1 MGLNGN
7 GFTCK
12 SHHIALNLQHTT
24 SQTQKQKCM
33 EKMKTT
39 KTSILGSDSK
49 GVICPTLRRVKQL
62 LRGTN
67 MKRNTTILYFLL
79 LIGIISG
86 CTEKGRRNSLR
97 PLSEGSFDKEYQQHW
112 VITDDSVKP
121 FEVVREDKCIQVE
134 LPSKSPYCDLD
145 TIFSSYKLIPLETS
159 EEFLI
164 GNIDRIIKCPGCY
177 CIQDRENANVFIF
190 EENGKFRCKLGNKGH
205 ARNEHLDAWSI
216 AYDEKNKQI
225 VMLDL
230 TGRRLLSYDLMGN
243 LKKVAS
249 LFFLYHDMAILGD
262 DILCLTGSA
271 YNRFS
276 DIIDLSRLVLADKMG
291 KPIRRGFPITE
302 MIRDRFTYGDK
313 MTQYKDKAYFTDLI
327 ADTVWEVSGKEMA
340 PILNMTVNGSQRFS
354 KDEKENITSKSY
366 KIHTAKMPFAM
377 SINVSPKYIALPVA
391 IPRAGGQI
399 ALMLIS
405 RKSNRQKI
413 VGISTNQ
420 TRLDSYLPIT
430 GPDGFADDSTLIH
443 TFSPN
448 FLQMGASNTP
458 IKDHLSKEERELLK
472 KLNPNDNP
480 VLLLERLIDF

>member
-1 MGLNGN
+1 
-7 GFTCK
+7 
-12 SHHIALNLQHTT
+12 
-24 SQTQKQKCM
+24 
-33 EKMKTT
+33 MKVT

-62 LRGTN
+62 LRGTS

-79 LIGIISG
+79 LIGIISS
-86 CTEKGRRNSLR
+86 CTEKERRNSMR

-121 FEVVREDKCIQVE
+121 FEVVREDECIQVE
-134 LPSKSPYCDLD
+134 LPSKLPHSDLD

-216 AYDEKNKQI
+216 AYDEKNEQI

-377 SINVSPKYIALPVA
+377 PINVSPKYIALPVA

-458 IKDHLSKEERELLK
+458 IKDHLSKEERDILK

>member
-1 MGLNGN
+1 
-7 GFTCK
+7 
-12 SHHIALNLQHTT
+12 
-24 SQTQKQKCM
+24 
-33 EKMKTT
+33 MKVT
-39 KTSILGSDSK
+39 KTSILESDYKS
-49 GVICPTLRRVKQL
+49 VICPTLRRVKQL

-112 VITDDSVKP
+112 IITDDSVKP

-134 LPSKSPYCDLD
+134 LPSKLPHSDLD

-216 AYDEKNKQI
+216 AYDEKNEQI

-458 IKDHLSKEERELLK
+458 IKDHLSKEERDILK

>member
-1 MGLNGN
+1 
-7 GFTCK
+7 
-12 SHHIALNLQHTT
+12 
-24 SQTQKQKCM
+24 
-33 EKMKTT
+33 MKVT
-39 KTSILGSDSK
+39 KTSILESDYKS
-49 GVICPTLRRVKQL
+49 VICPTLRRVKQL

-121 FEVVREDKCIQVE
+121 FEVVREDECIQVE
-134 LPSKSPYCDLD
+134 LPSKLPHSDLD

-216 AYDEKNKQI
+216 AYDEKNEQI

-249 LFFLYHDMAILGD
+249 LFFLYHDMAFLGD
-262 DILCLTGSA
+262 NILCLTESA

-302 MIRDRFTYGDK
+302 MTRDRFTYGND
-313 MTQYKDKAYFTDLI
+313 MTRYKDKAYFTDLLS
-327 ADTVWEVSGKEMA
+327 DTIWEVSGKEMA

-354 KDEKENITSKSY
+354 KDEKEKITSKSY

-458 IKDHLSKEERELLK
+458 IKDHLSKEERDILK
-472 KLNPNDNP
+472 KLTPNDNP

>member
-1 MGLNGN
+1 
-7 GFTCK
+7 
-12 SHHIALNLQHTT
+12 
-24 SQTQKQKCM
+24 M
-33 EKMKTT
+33 EKMKVT

-67 MKRNTTILYFLL
+67 MKKNTTILYFLL

-86 CTEKGRRNSLR
+86 CTEKERRNSLR

-121 FEVVREDKCIQVE
+121 FEVVRKDECIQVE
-134 LPSKSPYCDLD
+134 LPSELPHSDLD

-216 AYDEKNKQI
+216 AYDEKNEQI
-225 VMLDL
+225 VLLDL

-249 LFFLYHDMAILGD
+249 LFFLYHDMAFLGD
-262 DILCLTGSA
+262 DILCLTESA

-302 MIRDRFTYGDK
+302 MIRKNFNYGNK
-313 MTQYKDKAYFTDLI
+313 LAQYKDKAYFTDLLS
-327 ADTVWEVSGKEMA
+327 DTIWEVSGKEMA

-354 KDEKENITSKSY
+354 KDEKENMTDHIFKMRL
-366 KIHTAKMPFAM
+366 AKQPYANRIQI
-377 SINVSPKYIALPVA
+377 SSEYIALPVA
-391 IPRAGGQI
+391 IPREGGAI

-405 RKSNRQKI
+405 RKSNRQKF
-413 VGISTNQ
+413 VGISTNH
-420 TRLDSYLPIT
+420 TRLDSYL
-430 GPDGFADDSTLIH
+430 GVNSSNGFADDSTLINIIPP
-443 TFSPN
+443 SII
-448 FLQMGASNTP
+448 LLGASNTQ

-472 KLNPNDNP
+472 NLKPDDNP

>member
-1 MGLNGN
+1 MKKN
-7 GFTCK
+7 
-12 SHHIALNLQHTT
+12 T
-24 SQTQKQKCM
+24 S
-33 EKMKTT
+33 
-39 KTSILGSDSK
+39 
-49 GVICPTLRRVKQL
+49 
-62 LRGTN
+62 
-67 MKRNTTILYFLL
+67 ILYFLL
-79 LIGIISG
+79 LTGIISG
-86 CTEKGRRNSLR
+86 CTEKGRRNDLR

-121 FEVVREDKCIQVE
+121 FEVVREDECIQVE
-134 LPSKSPYCDLD
+134 LPSKLPHSDLD

-216 AYDEKNKQI
+216 AYDEKNEQI

-249 LFFLYHDMAILGD
+249 LFFLYHDMAFLGD
-262 DILCLTGSA
+262 NILCKTGRA
-271 YNRFS
+271 YNSFS
-276 DIIDLSRLVLADKMG
+276 DIIDLSRLVLADNMG
-291 KPIRRGFPITE
+291 KPIRKGFPITE
-302 MIRDRFTYGDK
+302 MRRNGFSYGDK

-340 PILNMTVNGSQRFS
+340 PILNLTVNGRPRFS
-354 KDEKENITSKSY
+354 QDEKENITSKSY
-366 KIHTAKMPFAM
+366 EIHTAKMPLAM

-391 IPRAGGQI
+391 LPRAGGMVT
-399 ALMLIS
+399 LMLIS
-405 RKSNRQKI
+405 RKSNARKF
-413 VGISTNQ
+413 VGQFVNE
-420 TRLDSYLPIT
+420 TRLDSYLPTT
-430 GPDGFADDSTLIH
+430 GPNGFADDSTLIY
-443 TFSPN
+443 TIQPN
-448 FLQMGASNTP
+448 IILLGASNTP

-472 KLNPNDNP
+472 NLKPDDNP

>member
-1 MGLNGN
+1 
-7 GFTCK
+7 
-12 SHHIALNLQHTT
+12 
-24 SQTQKQKCM
+24 M
-33 EKMKTT
+33 EKMKVT
-39 KTSILGSDSK
+39 KTSILESDYKS
-49 GVICPTLRRVKQL
+49 VICPTLRRVKQL

-86 CTEKGRRNSLR
+86 CTEKERRNSLR

-134 LPSKSPYCDLD
+134 LPSELPHSDLD

-216 AYDEKNKQI
+216 AYDEKNEQI

-458 IKDHLSKEERELLK
+458 IKDHLSKEERDILK
-472 KLNPNDNP
+472 KLTPNDNP

>member
-1 MGLNGN
+1 
-7 GFTCK
+7 
-12 SHHIALNLQHTT
+12 
-24 SQTQKQKCM
+24 M

-49 GVICPTLRRVKQL
+49 GVICPTLRKVKQL

-86 CTEKGRRNSLR
+86 CTEKERRNSLR

-134 LPSKSPYCDLD
+134 LPSKLPHSDLD

-216 AYDEKNKQI
+216 AYDEKNEQI

-249 LFFLYHDMAILGD
+249 LFFLYHDMAFLGD
-262 DILCLTGSA
+262 NILCKTGSA
-271 YNRFS
+271 HNSFS

-302 MIRDRFTYGDK
+302 MRRGRFTYGDD
-313 MTQYKDKAYFTDLI
+313 MTQYKDKAYFTDLLS
-327 ADTVWEVSGKEMA
+327 DTIWEVSGKEMA

-458 IKDHLSKEERELLK
+458 IKDHLSKEERDILK

>member
-1 MGLNGN
+1 
-7 GFTCK
+7 
-12 SHHIALNLQHTT
+12 
-24 SQTQKQKCM
+24 
-33 EKMKTT
+33 MKTT

-67 MKRNTTILYFLL
+67 MKKNTTILYFLL

-86 CTEKGRRNSLR
+86 CTEKERRNSLR

-121 FEVVREDKCIQVE
+121 FEVVRKDECIQVE
-134 LPSKSPYCDLD
+134 LPSELPHSDLD

-216 AYDEKNKQI
+216 AYDEKNEQI

-458 IKDHLSKEERELLK
+458 IKDHLSKEERDILK

>member
-1 MGLNGN
+1 
-7 GFTCK
+7 
-12 SHHIALNLQHTT
+12 
-24 SQTQKQKCM
+24 M
-33 EKMKTT
+33 EKMKVT
-39 KTSILGSDSK
+39 KTSILESDYKS
-49 GVICPTLRRVKQL
+49 VICPTLRRVKQL

-67 MKRNTTILYFLL
+67 MKKNTTILYFLL

-86 CTEKGRRNSLR
+86 CTEKERRNSLR

-134 LPSKSPYCDLD
+134 LPSKLPHSDLD

-164 GNIDRIIKCPGCY
+164 GNIDRVIKCPGCY
-177 CIQDRENANVFIF
+177 CILDRDNASVFIF

-216 AYDEKNKQI
+216 AYDEKNEQI

-249 LFFLYHDMAILGD
+249 LFFLYHDMAFLGD
-262 DILCLTGSA
+262 NILCKTGSA
-271 YNRFS
+271 HNSFS

>member
-1 MGLNGN
+1 
-7 GFTCK
+7 
-12 SHHIALNLQHTT
+12 
-24 SQTQKQKCM
+24 
-33 EKMKTT
+33 
-39 KTSILGSDSK
+39 
-49 GVICPTLRRVKQL
+49 
-62 LRGTN
+62 

-86 CTEKGRRNSLR
+86 CTEKGRRNDLR

-121 FEVVREDKCIQVE
+121 FEVVREDECIQVE
-134 LPSKSPYCDLD
+134 LPSKSPHSDLD

-159 EEFLI
+159 EEFLV
-164 GNIDRIIKCPGCY
+164 GHIDRIIKCPGCY
-177 CIQDRENANVFIF
+177 CIHDRENANVFIF

-216 AYDEKNKQI
+216 AYDEKNEQI

-249 LFFLYHDMAILGD
+249 LFFLYHDMAFLGD
-262 DILCLTGSA
+262 DILCLTESA

-291 KPIRRGFPITE
+291 KPIRKGFPITE
-302 MIRDRFTYGDK
+302 MIRKNFNYGNK
-313 MTQYKDKAYFTDLI
+313 LAQYKDKAYFTDLLS
-327 ADTVWEVSGKEMA
+327 DTIWEVSGKEMA

-354 KDEKENITSKSY
+354 KDEKENMTDHIFKMRL
-366 KIHTAKMPFAM
+366 AKQPYANRIQI
-377 SINVSPKYIALPVA
+377 SSEYIALPVA
-391 IPRAGGQI
+391 IPREGGAI

-405 RKSNRQKI
+405 RKSNRQKF
-413 VGISTNQ
+413 VGISTNH
-420 TRLDSYLPIT
+420 TRLDSYL
-430 GPDGFADDSTLIH
+430 GVNSSNGFADDSTLINIIPP
-443 TFSPN
+443 SII
-448 FLQMGASNTP
+448 LLGASNTQ

-472 KLNPNDNP
+472 NLKPDDNP

>member
-1 MGLNGN
+1 M
-7 GFTCK
+7 
-12 SHHIALNLQHTT
+12 
-24 SQTQKQKCM
+24 
-33 EKMKTT
+33 
-39 KTSILGSDSK
+39 
-49 GVICPTLRRVKQL
+49 
-62 LRGTN
+62 
-67 MKRNTTILYFLL
+67 
-79 LIGIISG
+79 
-86 CTEKGRRNSLR
+86 
-97 PLSEGSFDKEYQQHW
+97 
-112 VITDDSVKP
+112 
-121 FEVVREDKCIQVE
+121 VREDKCIQVE
-134 LPSKSPYCDLD
+134 LPSKLPYSDLD

-159 EEFLI
+159 EEFLV

-177 CIQDRENANVFIF
+177 CIQDRDNANVFIF

-216 AYDEKNKQI
+216 AYDEKNEQI

-262 DILCLTGSA
+262 DILCLTESA

-276 DIIDLSRLVLADKMG
+276 DIIDLSRLVLTDKMG

-302 MIRDRFTYGDK
+302 MIRDRFTYGDD
-313 MTQYKDKAYFTDLI
+313 MTQYKDKAYFTDLLS
-327 ADTVWEVSGKEMA
+327 DTIWEVSGKEMA

-391 IPRAGGQI
+391 IPRAGGLI

-405 RKSNRQKI
+405 RKSNRQKF
-413 VGISTNQ
+413 VGISTNHK
-420 TRLDSYLPIT
+420 RLDSSLPTT
-430 GPDGFADDSTLIH
+430 GPDGFADDSTLIY

-458 IKDHLSKEERELLK
+458 IKDHLSKEDRELLK

>member
-1 MGLNGN
+1 
-7 GFTCK
+7 
-12 SHHIALNLQHTT
+12 
-24 SQTQKQKCM
+24 M
-33 EKMKTT
+33 EKMKVT
-39 KTSILGSDSK
+39 KTSILESDYKS
-49 GVICPTLRRVKQL
+49 VICPTLRRVKQL

-134 LPSKSPYCDLD
+134 LPSELPHSDLD

-177 CIQDRENANVFIF
+177 CILDRENANVFIF

-216 AYDEKNKQI
+216 AYDEKNEQI
-225 VMLDL
+225 VLLDL

-458 IKDHLSKEERELLK
+458 IKDHLSKEERDILK

>member
-1 MGLNGN
+1 
-7 GFTCK
+7 
-12 SHHIALNLQHTT
+12 
-24 SQTQKQKCM
+24 
-33 EKMKTT
+33 MKTT
-39 KTSILGSDSK
+39 KTSILGSDFK

-86 CTEKGRRNSLR
+86 CTEKGRRNDLR

-134 LPSKSPYCDLD
+134 LPSKLPHSDLD

-164 GNIDRIIKCPGCY
+164 GNIDRVIKCPGCY
-177 CIQDRENANVFIF
+177 CILDRDNASVFIF

-216 AYDEKNKQI
+216 AYDEKNEQI

>member
-1 MGLNGN
+1 
-7 GFTCK
+7 
-12 SHHIALNLQHTT
+12 
-24 SQTQKQKCM
+24 M
-33 EKMKTT
+33 EKMKVT
-39 KTSILGSDSK
+39 KTSILESDYKS
-49 GVICPTLRRVKQL
+49 VICPTLRRVKQL

-134 LPSKSPYCDLD
+134 LPSKLPYSDLD

-177 CIQDRENANVFIF
+177 CILDRENANVFIF

-216 AYDEKNKQI
+216 AYDEKNEQI
-225 VMLDL
+225 VLLDL

-262 DILCLTGSA
+262 DILCLTGRA
-271 YNRFS
+271 YNSFS

-458 IKDHLSKEERELLK
+458 IKDHLSKEERDILK

>member
-1 MGLNGN
+1 
-7 GFTCK
+7 
-12 SHHIALNLQHTT
+12 
-24 SQTQKQKCM
+24 M
-33 EKMKTT
+33 EKMKVT
-39 KTSILGSDSK
+39 KTSILESDYKS
-49 GVICPTLRRVKQL
+49 VICPTLRRVKQL

-134 LPSKSPYCDLD
+134 LPSKLPYSDLD
-145 TIFSSYKLIPLETS
+145 TIFSSYKQIPLETS

-216 AYDEKNKQI
+216 AYDEKNEQI
-225 VMLDL
+225 VLLDL

-472 KLNPNDNP
+472 NLKPNDNP

>member
-1 MGLNGN
+1 
-7 GFTCK
+7 
-12 SHHIALNLQHTT
+12 
-24 SQTQKQKCM
+24 M
-33 EKMKTT
+33 EKMKVT

-49 GVICPTLRRVKQL
+49 GVISPTLQRVKQL
-62 LRGTN
+62 LSGTS

-86 CTEKGRRNSLR
+86 CTEKERRNSLR

-121 FEVVREDKCIQVE
+121 FEVVREDECIQVE
-134 LPSKSPYCDLD
+134 LPSKSPYSDLD

-216 AYDEKNKQI
+216 AYDEKNEQI

-249 LFFLYHDMAILGD
+249 LFFLYHDMAFLGD
-262 DILCLTGSA
+262 DILCLTESA

-302 MIRDRFTYGDK
+302 MIRKNFNYGNK
-313 MTQYKDKAYFTDLI
+313 LAQYKDKAYFSDLLS
-327 ADTVWEVSGKEMA
+327 DTIWEVSGKEMA

-354 KDEKENITSKSY
+354 KDEKENMTDRIFKMRLA
-366 KIHTAKMPFAM
+366 KQPHANQIHI
-377 SINVSPKYIALPVA
+377 SSEYIALPVA
-391 IPRAGGQI
+391 IPREGGAI

-405 RKSNRQKI
+405 RKSNRQKF
-413 VGISTNQ
+413 VGISTNH

-430 GPDGFADDSTLIH
+430 GPDGFADNSTLIH

-458 IKDHLSKEERELLK
+458 IKDHLSKEEKEILK
-472 KLNPNDNP
+472 KLKPNDNP

>member
-1 MGLNGN
+1 
-7 GFTCK
+7 
-12 SHHIALNLQHTT
+12 
-24 SQTQKQKCM
+24 M
-33 EKMKTT
+33 EKIKVT
-39 KTSILGSDSK
+39 KTSILESDYKS
-49 GVICPTLRRVKQL
+49 VICPTLRRVKQL

-134 LPSKSPYCDLD
+134 LPSKLPHSDLD

-216 AYDEKNKQI
+216 AYDEKNEQI

-249 LFFLYHDMAILGD
+249 LFFLYHDMAFLGD
-262 DILCLTGSA
+262 DILCLTESA
-271 YNRFS
+271 SNGFS

-302 MIRDRFTYGDK
+302 MIRKNFNYGNK
-313 MTQYKDKAYFTDLI
+313 LAQYKDKAYFSDLLS
-327 ADTVWEVSGKEMA
+327 DTIWEVSGKEMA
-340 PILNMTVNGSQRFS
+340 PILNMTVNESQRFS
-354 KDEKENITSKSY
+354 KNEKENMTDHIFEMRHAKQPHTIQ
-366 KIHTAKMPFAM
+366 IHI
-377 SINVSPKYIALPVA
+377 SSEYIALPVA
-391 IPRAGGQI
+391 IPRAGGLI

-405 RKSNRQKI
+405 RKSNRQKF
-413 VGISTNQ
+413 VGISTNH

-430 GPDGFADDSTLIH
+430 GPDGFADDSTLIY
-443 TFSPN
+443 TIQPN
-448 FLQMGASNTP
+448 TILLGASNTP
-458 IKDHLSKEERELLK
+458 IKDHLSKEDRELLK
-472 KLNPNDNP
+472 NLKPDDNP

>member
-1 MGLNGN
+1 
-7 GFTCK
+7 
-12 SHHIALNLQHTT
+12 
-24 SQTQKQKCM
+24 M
-33 EKMKTT
+33 EKMKVT
-39 KTSILGSDSK
+39 KTSILESDYKS
-49 GVICPTLRRVKQL
+49 VICPTLRRVKQL

-121 FEVVREDKCIQVE
+121 FEVVREDKCIRVE
-134 LPSKSPYCDLD
+134 LPSELPHSDLD

-164 GNIDRIIKCPGCY
+164 GNIDRVIKCPGCY
-177 CIQDRENANVFIF
+177 CILDRENANVFIF

-216 AYDEKNKQI
+216 AYDEKNEQI

-249 LFFLYHDMAILGD
+249 LFFLYHDMAFLGD
-262 DILCLTGSA
+262 DILCLTESA

-302 MIRDRFTYGDK
+302 MIRKNFNYGNK
-313 MTQYKDKAYFTDLI
+313 LAQYKDKAYFTDLLS
-327 ADTVWEVSGKEMA
+327 DTIWEVSGKEMA

-354 KDEKENITSKSY
+354 KDEKENMTDHIFKMRL
-366 KIHTAKMPFAM
+366 AKQPYANRIQI
-377 SINVSPKYIALPVA
+377 SSEYIALPVA
-391 IPRAGGQI
+391 IPREGGAI

-405 RKSNRQKI
+405 RKSNRQKF
-413 VGISTNQ
+413 VGISTNH
-420 TRLDSYLPIT
+420 TRLDSYL
-430 GPDGFADDSTLIH
+430 GVNSSNGFADDSTLINIIPP
-443 TFSPN
+443 SII
-448 FLQMGASNTP
+448 LLGASNIQ
-458 IKDHLSKEERELLK
+458 IKNHLSKEERELLK
-472 KLNPNDNP
+472 NLKPDDNP

>member
-1 MGLNGN
+1 
-7 GFTCK
+7 
-12 SHHIALNLQHTT
+12 
-24 SQTQKQKCM
+24 M

-67 MKRNTTILYFLL
+67 MKKNTTILYFLL

-86 CTEKGRRNSLR
+86 CTEKERRNSLR

-134 LPSKSPYCDLD
+134 LPSKLPHSDLD

-164 GNIDRIIKCPGCY
+164 GNIDRVIKCPGCY
-177 CIQDRENANVFIF
+177 CILDRDNASVFIF

-216 AYDEKNKQI
+216 AYDEKNEQI

-249 LFFLYHDMAILGD
+249 LFFLYHDMAFLGD
-262 DILCLTGSA
+262 NILCKTGSA
-271 YNRFS
+271 HNSFS

-302 MIRDRFTYGDK
+302 MRRGRFTYGDN
-313 MTQYKDKAYFTDLI
+313 MTQYKDKAYFTDLLS
-327 ADTVWEVSGKEMA
+327 DTIWEVSGKEMA

-458 IKDHLSKEERELLK
+458 IKDHLSKEERDILK

>member
-1 MGLNGN
+1 M
-7 GFTCK
+7 
-12 SHHIALNLQHTT
+12 
-24 SQTQKQKCM
+24 
-33 EKMKTT
+33 
-39 KTSILGSDSK
+39 
-49 GVICPTLRRVKQL
+49 
-62 LRGTN
+62 
-67 MKRNTTILYFLL
+67 
-79 LIGIISG
+79 
-86 CTEKGRRNSLR
+86 
-97 PLSEGSFDKEYQQHW
+97 
-112 VITDDSVKP
+112 
-121 FEVVREDKCIQVE
+121 VRKDECIQVE
-134 LPSKSPYCDLD
+134 LPSKLPHSDLD

-177 CIQDRENANVFIF
+177 CIQDRDNANVFIF

-216 AYDEKNKQI
+216 AYDEKNEQI

-271 YNRFS
+271 YNSFS
-276 DIIDLSRLVLADKMG
+276 DIIDLSRLVLTDKMG

-302 MIRDRFTYGDK
+302 MIRDRFTYGDD
-313 MTQYKDKAYFTDLI
+313 MTQYKDKAYFTDLLS
-327 ADTVWEVSGKEMA
+327 DTIWEVSGKEMA

-354 KDEKENITSKSY
+354 KDEKENMTDHIFEMRHAKQPQTIQ
-366 KIHTAKMPFAM
+366 IHI
-377 SINVSPKYIALPVA
+377 SSEYIALPVA
-391 IPRAGGQI
+391 IPRAGGLI

-405 RKSNRQKI
+405 RKSNRQKF
-413 VGISTNQ
+413 VGISTNH
-420 TRLDSYLPIT
+420 TRLDSYLPTT
-430 GPDGFADDSTLIH
+430 GPDGFADDSTLIY

-458 IKDHLSKEERELLK
+458 IKDHLSKEERDILK
-472 KLNPNDNP
+472 KLTPNDSP

>member
-1 MGLNGN
+1 
-7 GFTCK
+7 
-12 SHHIALNLQHTT
+12 
-24 SQTQKQKCM
+24 
-33 EKMKTT
+33 MKTT

-49 GVICPTLRRVKQL
+49 GVICPTLRKVKQL

-86 CTEKGRRNSLR
+86 CTEKERRNSLR

-134 LPSKSPYCDLD
+134 LPSELPHSDLD

-216 AYDEKNKQI
+216 AYDEKNEQI

-458 IKDHLSKEERELLK
+458 IKDHLSKEERDILK

>member
-1 MGLNGN
+1 
-7 GFTCK
+7 
-12 SHHIALNLQHTT
+12 
-24 SQTQKQKCM
+24 
-33 EKMKTT
+33 MKVT
-39 KTSILGSDSK
+39 KTSILESDYKS
-49 GVICPTLRRVKQL
+49 VICPTLRRVKQL

-134 LPSKSPYCDLD
+134 LPSKLPYSDLD
-145 TIFSSYKLIPLETS
+145 TIFSSYKQIPLETS

-216 AYDEKNKQI
+216 AYDEKNEQI

-472 KLNPNDNP
+472 NLKPNDNP

>member
-1 MGLNGN
+1 
-7 GFTCK
+7 
-12 SHHIALNLQHTT
+12 
-24 SQTQKQKCM
+24 M
-33 EKMKTT
+33 EKMKVT
-39 KTSILGSDSK
+39 KTSILESDYKS
-49 GVICPTLRRVKQL
+49 VICPTLRRVKQL

-86 CTEKGRRNSLR
+86 CTEKERRNSLR

-121 FEVVREDKCIQVE
+121 FEVVREDECIQVE
-134 LPSKSPYCDLD
+134 LPSKLPHSDLD

-216 AYDEKNKQI
+216 AYDEKNEQI

-458 IKDHLSKEERELLK
+458 IKDHLSKEERDILK

>member
-1 MGLNGN
+1 
-7 GFTCK
+7 
-12 SHHIALNLQHTT
+12 
-24 SQTQKQKCM
+24 
-33 EKMKTT
+33 MKTT

-67 MKRNTTILYFLL
+67 MKKNTTILYFLL

-86 CTEKGRRNSLR
+86 CTEKERRNSLR

-134 LPSKSPYCDLD
+134 LPSKLPYSDLD

-458 IKDHLSKEERELLK
+458 IKDHLSKEERDILK

>member
-1 MGLNGN
+1 
-7 GFTCK
+7 
-12 SHHIALNLQHTT
+12 
-24 SQTQKQKCM
+24 
-33 EKMKTT
+33 MKTT
-39 KTSILGSDSK
+39 KTSILGSDFK

-86 CTEKGRRNSLR
+86 CTEKGRRNDLR
-97 PLSEGSFDKEYQQHW
+97 PLSEGSFDQEYQQHW

-121 FEVVREDKCIQVE
+121 FEVVRKDECIQVE
-134 LPSKSPYCDLD
+134 FPSKLPHSDLD

-164 GNIDRIIKCPGCY
+164 GHIDRIIKCPGCY
-177 CIQDRENANVFIF
+177 CIHDRENANVFIF

-216 AYDEKNKQI
+216 AYDEKNEQI

-249 LFFLYHDMAILGD
+249 LFFLYHDMAFLGD
-262 DILCLTGSA
+262 DILCLTESA

-302 MIRDRFTYGDK
+302 MIRKNFNYGNK
-313 MTQYKDKAYFTDLI
+313 LAQYKDKAYFTDLLS
-327 ADTVWEVSGKEMA
+327 DTIWEVSGKEMA

-354 KDEKENITSKSY
+354 KDEKENMTDHIFEMRHAKQPHTIQ
-366 KIHTAKMPFAM
+366 IHI
-377 SINVSPKYIALPVA
+377 SSEYIALPVA
-391 IPRAGGQI
+391 IPRAGGLI

-405 RKSNRQKI
+405 RKSNRQKF
-413 VGISTNQ
+413 VGISTNH
-420 TRLDSYLPIT
+420 TRLDSYLPTT
-430 GPDGFADDSTLIH
+430 GPDGFADDSTLIY
-443 TFSPN
+443 TIQPN
-448 FLQMGASNTP
+448 TILLGASNTP

-472 KLNPNDNP
+472 NLKPDDNP

>member
-1 MGLNGN
+1 
-7 GFTCK
+7 
-12 SHHIALNLQHTT
+12 
-24 SQTQKQKCM
+24 
-33 EKMKTT
+33 MKVT

-49 GVICPTLRRVKQL
+49 GVIRPTLRRVKQQ
-62 LRGTN
+62 LRGTS

-134 LPSKSPYCDLD
+134 LPSKSPYSDLD

-216 AYDEKNKQI
+216 AYDEKNEQI

-249 LFFLYHDMAILGD
+249 LFFLYHDMAFLGD

-291 KPIRRGFPITE
+291 KPIRKGFPITE
-302 MIRDRFTYGDK
+302 MRRGRFTYGDD
-313 MTQYKDKAYFTDLI
+313 MTQYKDKAYFTDLLS
-327 ADTVWEVSGKEMA
+327 DTIWEVSGKEMA
-340 PILNMTVNGSQRFS
+340 PILNVTVNGSQRFS
-354 KDEKENITSKSY
+354 KDEKENMTD
-366 KIHTAKMPFAM
+366 KIFKMRNAKQPHTIQIHI
-377 SINVSPKYIALPVA
+377 SSEYIALPVS

-405 RKSNRQKI
+405 RKSNRQKF

-430 GPDGFADDSTLIH
+430 GPDGFADDSTLIY

-458 IKDHLSKEERELLK
+458 IKDHLSKEDRELLK

>member
-1 MGLNGN
+1 
-7 GFTCK
+7 
-12 SHHIALNLQHTT
+12 
-24 SQTQKQKCM
+24 M
-33 EKMKTT
+33 EKMKVT
-39 KTSILGSDSK
+39 KTSILESDYKS
-49 GVICPTLRRVKQL
+49 VICPTLRRVKQL

-134 LPSKSPYCDLD
+134 LPSELPHSDLD

-177 CIQDRENANVFIF
+177 CILDRENANVFIF

-216 AYDEKNKQI
+216 AYDEKNEQI
-225 VMLDL
+225 VLLDL

-249 LFFLYHDMAILGD
+249 LFFLYHDMAFLGD
-262 DILCLTGSA
+262 NILCKTGSA
-271 YNRFS
+271 HNSFS

-458 IKDHLSKEERELLK
+458 IKDHLSKEERDILK

>member
-1 MGLNGN
+1 
-7 GFTCK
+7 
-12 SHHIALNLQHTT
+12 
-24 SQTQKQKCM
+24 M
-33 EKMKTT
+33 EKMKVT
-39 KTSILGSDSK
+39 KTSILESDYKS
-49 GVICPTLRRVKQL
+49 VICPTLRRVKQL

-121 FEVVREDKCIQVE
+121 FEVVREDECIQVE
-134 LPSKSPYCDLD
+134 LPSKLPHSDLD

-164 GNIDRIIKCPGCY
+164 GHIDRIIKCPGCY
-177 CIQDRENANVFIF
+177 CIQDRDNANVFIF

-216 AYDEKNKQI
+216 AYDEKNEQI

-249 LFFLYHDMAILGD
+249 LFFLYHDMAFLGD
-262 DILCLTGSA
+262 NILCKTGSA
-271 YNRFS
+271 YNSFS

-302 MIRDRFTYGDK
+302 MRRDRFTYGDD
-313 MTQYKDKAYFTDLI
+313 MTQYKDKAYFTDLLS
-327 ADTVWEVSGKEMA
+327 DTIWEVSGKEMA

-354 KDEKENITSKSY
+354 KDEKEKITSKSY

-458 IKDHLSKEERELLK
+458 IKDHLSKEERDILK
-472 KLNPNDNP
+472 KLTPNDNP

>member
-1 MGLNGN
+1 
-7 GFTCK
+7 
-12 SHHIALNLQHTT
+12 
-24 SQTQKQKCM
+24 
-33 EKMKTT
+33 MKVT
-39 KTSILGSDSK
+39 KTSILESDYKS
-49 GVICPTLRRVKQL
+49 VICPTLRRVKQL

-121 FEVVREDKCIQVE
+121 FEVVREDECIQVE
-134 LPSKSPYCDLD
+134 LPSKLPHSDLD

-216 AYDEKNKQI
+216 AYDEKNEQI

-249 LFFLYHDMAILGD
+249 LFFLYHDMAFLGD
-262 DILCLTGSA
+262 NILCKTGSA
-271 YNRFS
+271 YNSFS

-302 MIRDRFTYGDK
+302 MTRDRFTYGND
-313 MTQYKDKAYFTDLI
+313 MTRYKDKAYFTDLLS
-327 ADTVWEVSGKEMA
+327 DTIWEVSGKEMA

-354 KDEKENITSKSY
+354 KDEKEKITSKSY

-458 IKDHLSKEERELLK
+458 IKDHLSKEERDILK
-472 KLNPNDNP
+472 KLTPNDNP

>member
-1 MGLNGN
+1 
-7 GFTCK
+7 
-12 SHHIALNLQHTT
+12 
-24 SQTQKQKCM
+24 
-33 EKMKTT
+33 
-39 KTSILGSDSK
+39 
-49 GVICPTLRRVKQL
+49 
-62 LRGTN
+62 

-134 LPSKSPYCDLD
+134 LPSELPHSDLN
-145 TIFSSYKLIPLETS
+145 TIFSSYKQIPLETS

-216 AYDEKNKQI
+216 AYDEKNEQI
-225 VMLDL
+225 VLLDL

-472 KLNPNDNP
+472 NLKPNDNP

>member
-1 MGLNGN
+1 
-7 GFTCK
+7 
-12 SHHIALNLQHTT
+12 
-24 SQTQKQKCM
+24 M
-33 EKMKTT
+33 EKMKVT
-39 KTSILGSDSK
+39 KTSILESDYKS
-49 GVICPTLRRVKQL
+49 VICPTLRRVKQL

-121 FEVVREDKCIQVE
+121 FEVVREDKCIRVE
-134 LPSKSPYCDLD
+134 LPSELPHSDLD

-164 GNIDRIIKCPGCY
+164 GNIDRVIKCPGCY
-177 CIQDRENANVFIF
+177 CILDRDNANVFIF

-216 AYDEKNKQI
+216 AYDEKNEQI

-249 LFFLYHDMAILGD
+249 LFFLYHDMAFLGD
-262 DILCLTGSA
+262 DILCLTESA

-291 KPIRRGFPITE
+291 KPIKRGFPITE
-302 MIRDRFTYGDK
+302 MIRKNFNYGNK
-313 MTQYKDKAYFTDLI
+313 LAQYKDKAYFTDLLS
-327 ADTVWEVSGKEMA
+327 DTIWEVSGKEMA

-354 KDEKENITSKSY
+354 KDEKENMTDHIFKMRL
-366 KIHTAKMPFAM
+366 AKQPYANRIQI
-377 SINVSPKYIALPVA
+377 SSEYIALPVA
-391 IPRAGGQI
+391 IPREGGAI

-405 RKSNRQKI
+405 RKSNRQKF
-413 VGISTNQ
+413 VGISTNH
-420 TRLDSYLPIT
+420 TRLDSYL
-430 GPDGFADDSTLIH
+430 GVNSSNGFADDSTLINIIPP
-443 TFSPN
+443 SII
-448 FLQMGASNTP
+448 LLGASNIQ
-458 IKDHLSKEERELLK
+458 IKNHLSKEERELLK
-472 KLNPNDNP
+472 NLKPDDNP

>member
-1 MGLNGN
+1 
-7 GFTCK
+7 
-12 SHHIALNLQHTT
+12 
-24 SQTQKQKCM
+24 
-33 EKMKTT
+33 MKVT
-39 KTSILGSDSK
+39 KTSILESDYKS
-49 GVICPTLRRVKQL
+49 VICPTLRRVKQL

-67 MKRNTTILYFLL
+67 MKKNTTILYFLL

-86 CTEKGRRNSLR
+86 CTEKERRNSLR

-134 LPSKSPYCDLD
+134 LPSKLPHSDLD

-164 GNIDRIIKCPGCY
+164 GNIDRVIKCPGCY
-177 CIQDRENANVFIF
+177 CILDRDNASVFIF

-216 AYDEKNKQI
+216 AYDEKNEQI

-458 IKDHLSKEERELLK
+458 IKDHLSKEERDILK

>member
-1 MGLNGN
+1 
-7 GFTCK
+7 
-12 SHHIALNLQHTT
+12 
-24 SQTQKQKCM
+24 M

-49 GVICPTLRRVKQL
+49 GVICPTLRKVKQL

-86 CTEKGRRNSLR
+86 CTEKERRNSLR

-134 LPSKSPYCDLD
+134 LPSKLPHSDLD

-216 AYDEKNKQI
+216 AYDEKNEQI